1 LKKRFIIFNVKFIT
15 ICFLFLSL
23 PQTNYKKMK
32 TISSVVEQYI
42 KSKPFL
48 LSSLSQGIINLTS
61 LARIMMPEL
70 EAHLGKDVKQ
80 GAVVMSLKRLSEELD
95 FKINYKISKVLKN
108 IGEITVRSSL
118 TDFTYIISDTLLDN
132 QAKLISEI
140 NKNQDIFYTSSRG
153 VNETNIVIS
162 ASVEQLIETIFKNEK
177 LTHKIEN
184 LSSITVKLPQ
194 ENISTPGV
202 YYYIFQRLA
211 WEGIIIHEV
220 ISTTNEF
227 TIIVSDDQ
235 IDVAFKVIKDL
246 KNVFD

>member
-1 LKKRFIIFNVKFIT
+1 MN
-15 ICFLFLSL
+15 
-23 PQTNYKKMK
+23 

-48 LSSLSQGIINLTS
+48 LNSLSQGIINLTS
-61 LARIMMPEL
+61 LSRIMMPEL
-70 EAHLGKDVKQ
+70 QSHLGKEVKQ
-80 GAVVMSLKRLSEELD
+80 GAIVMALKRLSEELD

-118 TDFTYIISDTLLDN
+118 TDYTFVISDTLLEN
-132 QAKLISEI
+132 QARLLAKI
-140 NKNQDIFYTSSRG
+140 NKVHDIFYTSSRG
-153 VNETNIVIS
+153 VNETNIVVSTSIDS
-162 ASVEQLIETIFKNEK
+162 IIETIFRGEK
-177 LTHKIEN
+177 LTHKIED